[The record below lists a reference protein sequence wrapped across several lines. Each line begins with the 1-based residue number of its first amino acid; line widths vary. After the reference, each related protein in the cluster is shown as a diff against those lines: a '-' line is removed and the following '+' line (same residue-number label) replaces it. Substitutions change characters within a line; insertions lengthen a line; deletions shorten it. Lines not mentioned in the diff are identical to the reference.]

1 MITYRRFADA
11 LQYMVQQAASLAI
24 LLTTTRDWAVECT
37 YGVVW
42 YGNISNCALTIT

>member
-24 LLTTTRDWAVECT
+24 LLTTTRNRAVECT
-37 YGVVW
+37 YDVIW
-42 YGNISNCALTIT
+42 YGNISNCAQIIT